1 MNDADF
7 DFFCKMV
14 RDRSGLVLGPDKAY
28 LVKGR
33 LESVARAEG
42 FADVP
47 ALLTAIRKGA
57 PEKLHQRCVDALA
70 THESSFFRDAAPF
83 EVLKADVLPELLDR
97 RASGRR
103 LRIWCAAC
111 SSGQEPFSIAMII
124 NELAGL
130 RGVKDVEI
138 LATDFS
144 EPILAKARAGIYS
157 DFEVRRGLSPER
169 LQRWFQ
175 REGDAWRIDDQLRRM
190 VTFKAHNLL
199 SGAGALGQFD
209 IVFCRNVLIY
219 FEPERKRF
227 VLNELSRAMTPEGAL
242 LLGSAETI
250 LGLTDA
256 LQPLPGARGMFRSA
270 PSAMARAG

>member
-1 MNDADF
+1 MNDPDF
-7 DFFCKMV
+7 IFFCKMV
-14 RDRSGLVLGPDKAY
+14 GERSGLVLGPEKAY
-28 LVKGR
+28 LVRGR

-47 ALLTAIRKGA
+47 ALLAAIRKGA
-57 PEKLHQRCVDALA
+57 PDRLHQRCVDALA

-83 EVLKADVLPELLDR
+83 EVLKSDVLPALLER
-97 RASGRR
+97 RDSARR
-103 LRIWCAAC
+103 IRIWCAAC
-111 SSGQEPFSIAMII
+111 SSGQEPFSVAMLIQ
-124 NELAGL
+124 ELAALKGA
-130 RGVKDVEI
+130 RDVEI

-144 EPILAKARAGIYS
+144 EPILAKAREGLYS

-169 LQRWFQ
+169 LQRWFH
-175 REGDAWRIDDQLRRM
+175 REGDAWRIDDKLRRM
-190 VTFKAHNLL
+190 VTFKSHNLL
-199 SGAGALGQFD
+199 SGSVALGQFD

-227 VLNELSRAMTPEGAL
+227 VLNELARAMTPEGAL

-256 LQPLPGARGMFRSA
+256 LQPMPGARGLFRSSQPPLA
-270 PSAMARAG
+270 KAG